1 MYRLVL
7 FTFITLNFS
16 NSLALELNEALKSGY
31 NNDEKLKIIRSDFL
45 NEIEQFPR
53 ALAGFMPRVSAG
65 FDATDSKVTR
75 KSNLPVGSSGDTT
88 STDNSRYSKTLSLDQ
103 PIFNGGSSVAELKA
117 AQSAF
122 RASKGDYYAK
132 EQNIFLEEITN
143 YLNQQQCYFFL

>member
-31 NNDEKLKIIRSDFL
+31 NNDEKLKIIRLDFL

-53 ALAGFMPRVSAG
+53 ALAGFMPKISAG

-75 KSNLPVGSSGDTT
+75 KSNIAAGLDNT
-88 STDNSRYSKTLSLDQ
+88 STDNSRYSKTLTLDQ
-103 PIFNGGSSVAELKA
+103 SIFNGGSSVAELKA

-143 YLNQQQCYFFL
+143 YLNCVEAT

>member
-45 NEIEQFPR
+45 NEVEQFPR
-53 ALAGFMPRVSAG
+53 ALAGFMPKISAG
-65 FDATDSKVTR
+65 FDAIDSKVTR

-88 STDNSRYSKTLSLDQ
+88 STDNSRYSKTLILDQ
-103 PIFNGGSSVAELKA
+103 PIFNGGSSVA
-117 AQSAF
+117 
-122 RASKGDYYAK
+122 
-132 EQNIFLEEITN
+132 
-143 YLNQQQCYFFL
+143 